1 VIEKFLYY
9 WFLAVIVWPLLVLGV
24 CSLQHSIKTIIEW
37 PLERIQSFM
46 NQIGHGM
53 LISATFG
60 SLLGINIESNDSEVV
75 LRIILAM
82 LFVIIGLKIITLSSE
97 R

>member
-1 VIEKFLYY
+1 M
-9 WFLAVIVWPLLVLGV
+9 
-24 CSLQHSIKTIIEW
+24 IKTIFYYWLLVIFLWPIVILCICSIRHSLIKIMRW
-37 PLERIQSFM
+37 PLERIQAFM

-60 SLLGINIESNDSEVV
+60 SLLGITIESNGSEVV
-75 LRIILAM
+75 LRILLAI
-82 LFVIIGLKIITLSSE
+82 LFVIIGLKIITMSSE